1 MRLILSSTGGALCGL
16 LFLAACSQTGA
27 TQMEALTEPASAP
40 CAAAEWQMLVGQ
52 IAGEVDMA
60 SLPQPSMM
68 IETGATPAD
77 IDRSRMML
85 AVGEDGRVSHVDCR

>member
-1 MRLILSSTGGALCGL
+1 MCGL

-27 TQMEALTEPASAP
+27 ARLEAMTEPASAP
-40 CAAAEWQMLVGQ
+40 CAAPDWQTLVGQ

-68 IETGATPAD
+68 VQEGEAPAE
-77 IDRSRMML
+77 IDRARMTL
-85 AVGEDGRVSHVDCR
+85 TVADGRVSRVDCR